1 MEFIELL
8 MLLQDTEVERVTEA
22 GRQVI
27 LVRDVSEVLV
37 DLGIPP
43 ILGIPRDLCMVGDV
57 LEMVGVILEHL
68 QEAYASSHGPWVRCR
83 SFVTVASIIRHVLVF
98 SFVFILFLVCKIFQR
113 LSVFYISILLDLSPP
128 SLA

>member
-1 MEFIELL
+1 MPLA
-8 MLLQDTEVERVTEA
+8 MA
-22 GRQVI
+22 P
-27 LVRDVSEVLV
+27 
-37 DLGIPP
+37 GI
-43 ILGIPRDLCMVGDV
+43 
-57 LEMVGVILEHL
+57 
-68 QEAYASSHGPWVRCR
+68 RCR